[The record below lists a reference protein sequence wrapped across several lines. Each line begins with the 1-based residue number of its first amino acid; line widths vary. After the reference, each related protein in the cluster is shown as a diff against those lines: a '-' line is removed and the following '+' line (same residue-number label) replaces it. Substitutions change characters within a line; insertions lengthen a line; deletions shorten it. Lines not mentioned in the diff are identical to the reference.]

1 MKNKYKVGLIFIS
14 AIVLLFVVYVLYFFN
29 YIPHQKYSNSDF
41 NITTY
46 KSLHDEDDDGID
58 DQTDILNNV
67 KAYVSSKPKYKSKYY
82 GTGYP
87 NDHFGVCSDVV
98 ALGLKDAGYD
108 LMELVNQHV
117 QNHKEDYDI
126 DIIDKNIDFRR
137 VQNLNIYFKY
147 NAQSLTT
154 DIHRIEEWQGGDIVI
169 FENHIGIVSDHRNK
183 NGVSFVIHHASPYQI
198 YYEEDIL
205 EYRNDIV
212 GHYRINWFKLRSNS
226 YGYNFSY
233 LCSFSVFDWTYM
245 DYQEC
250 ENW

>member
-29 YIPHQKYSNSDF
+29 YIPHQKYSSSDF

-46 KSLHDEDDDGID
+46 KSSHDEDDDGID

-87 NDHFGVCSDVV
+87 DDHFGVCTDVV
-98 ALGLKDAGYD
+98 AFGLKDAG
-108 LMELVNQHV
+108 
-117 QNHKEDYDI
+117 YDI
-126 DIIDKNIDFRR
+126 DIIDKNINFRR
-137 VQNLNIYFKY
+137 VQNLEIYFKH

-154 DIHRIEEWQGGDIVI
+154 DIHRIEECQGGDIVI

-183 NGVSFVIHHASPYQI
+183 NGVSFVIHHASPYQR

-212 GHYRINWFKLRSNS
+212 GHYRIN
-226 YGYNFSY
+226 
-233 LCSFSVFDWTYM
+233 
-245 DYQEC
+245 
-250 ENW
+250 

>member
-98 ALGLKDAGYD
+98 AFGLKDAG
-108 LMELVNQHV
+108 
-117 QNHKEDYDI
+117 YDI

-154 DIHRIEEWQGGDIVI
+154 DIHRIEEWRGGDIAI

-183 NGVSFVIHHASPYQI
+183 NGVSFVIHHASPYQR

-212 GHYRINWFKLRSNS
+212 GHYRIN
-226 YGYNFSY
+226 
-233 LCSFSVFDWTYM
+233 
-245 DYQEC
+245 
-250 ENW
+250 

>member
-1 MKNKYKVGLIFIS
+1 MINEKKYKVGLIFIL

-46 KSLHDEDDDGID
+46 KSSHDEDDDGIY
-58 DQTDILNNV
+58 DQTAILNNV
-67 KAYVSSKPKYKSKYY
+67 KAYISSKPKYKSKYY

-87 NDHFGVCSDVV
+87 DDHFGVCSDVV
-98 ALGLKDAGYD
+98 AFGLKDAG
-108 LMELVNQHV
+108 
-117 QNHKEDYDI
+117 YDI
-126 DIIDKNIDFRR
+126 DIIDKNINFRR
-137 VQNLNIYFKY
+137 VQNLEIYFKY

-154 DIHRIEEWQGGDIVI
+154 DIHRIEECQGGDIVI

-183 NGVSFVIHHASPYQI
+183 NGVSFVIHHASPYQR

-212 GHYRINWFKLRSNS
+212 GHYRIN
-226 YGYNFSY
+226 
-233 LCSFSVFDWTYM
+233 
-245 DYQEC
+245 
-250 ENW
+250 

>member
-1 MKNKYKVGLIFIS
+1 MKNKYKVGLIFIIS
-14 AIVLLFVVYVLYFFN
+14 YCSVVCCLCV
-29 YIPHQKYSNSDF
+29 YIFSITSHIKKYSNSDF

-46 KSLHDEDDDGID
+46 KSSHDEDDDGID

-98 ALGLKDAGYD
+98 AFGLKDAGYD

-137 VQNLNIYFKY
+137 VQNLKIYSNI
-147 NAQSLTT
+147 T
-154 DIHRIEEWQGGDIVI
+154 H
-169 FENHIGIVSDHRNK
+169 NH
-183 NGVSFVIHHASPYQI
+183 
-198 YYEEDIL
+198 
-205 EYRNDIV
+205 
-212 GHYRINWFKLRSNS
+212 
-226 YGYNFSY
+226 
-233 LCSFSVFDWTYM
+233 
-245 DYQEC
+245 
-250 ENW
+250 

>member
-46 KSLHDEDDDGID
+46 KSSHDEDDDGID

-108 LMELVNQHV
+108 
-117 QNHKEDYDI
+117 I
-126 DIIDKNIDFRR
+126 DIIDKNINFRR
-137 VQNLNIYFKY
+137 VQNLEIYFKY

-154 DIHRIEEWQGGDIVI
+154 DIHRIEEWRGGDIVI
-169 FENHIGIVSDHRNK
+169 FENHIGIVSDYRNK

-212 GHYRINWFKLRSNS
+212 GHYRIN
-226 YGYNFSY
+226 
-233 LCSFSVFDWTYM
+233 
-245 DYQEC
+245 
-250 ENW
+250 

>member
-1 MKNKYKVGLIFIS
+1 M
-14 AIVLLFVVYVLYFFN
+14 LYFFN

-98 ALGLKDAGYD
+98 AFGLKDAG
-108 LMELVNQHV
+108 
-117 QNHKEDYDI
+117 YDI
-126 DIIDKNIDFRR
+126 DIIDKNINFRR
-137 VQNLNIYFKY
+137 VQNLEIYFKY

-183 NGVSFVIHHASPYQI
+183 NGVSFVIHHASPYQR

-212 GHYRINWFKLRSNS
+212 GHYRIN
-226 YGYNFSY
+226 
-233 LCSFSVFDWTYM
+233 
-245 DYQEC
+245 
-250 ENW
+250 

>member
-1 MKNKYKVGLIFIS
+1 M
-14 AIVLLFVVYVLYFFN
+14 
-29 YIPHQKYSNSDF
+29 
-41 NITTY
+41 
-46 KSLHDEDDDGID
+46 
-58 DQTDILNNV
+58 
-67 KAYVSSKPKYKSKYY
+67 
-82 GTGYP
+82 
-87 NDHFGVCSDVV
+87 CSDVV
-98 ALGLKDAGYD
+98 AFGLKDAGYD

-147 NAQSLTT
+147 NAKSLTT

-212 GHYRINWFKLRSNS
+212 GHYRIN
-226 YGYNFSY
+226 
-233 LCSFSVFDWTYM
+233 
-245 DYQEC
+245 
-250 ENW
+250 

>member
-87 NDHFGVCSDVV
+87 DDHFGVCSDVV
-98 ALGLKDAGYD
+98 AFGLKDAG
-108 LMELVNQHV
+108 
-117 QNHKEDYDI
+117 YDI

-154 DIHRIEEWQGGDIVI
+154 DIHRTEEWRGGDIVI

-183 NGVSFVIHHASPYQI
+183 NGVSFVIHHASPYQR

-212 GHYRINWFKLRSNS
+212 GHYRIN
-226 YGYNFSY
+226 
-233 LCSFSVFDWTYM
+233 
-245 DYQEC
+245 
-250 ENW
+250 

>member
-87 NDHFGVCSDVV
+87 NYHFGVCSDVV
-98 ALGLKDAGYD
+98 AFGLKDADYD

-117 QNHKEDYDI
+117 Q
-126 DIIDKNIDFRR
+126 IIKKIM
-137 VQNLNIYFKY
+137 I
-147 NAQSLTT
+147 
-154 DIHRIEEWQGGDIVI
+154 
-169 FENHIGIVSDHRNK
+169 
-183 NGVSFVIHHASPYQI
+183 
-198 YYEEDIL
+198 
-205 EYRNDIV
+205 
-212 GHYRINWFKLRSNS
+212 
-226 YGYNFSY
+226 
-233 LCSFSVFDWTYM
+233 
-245 DYQEC
+245 
-250 ENW
+250 